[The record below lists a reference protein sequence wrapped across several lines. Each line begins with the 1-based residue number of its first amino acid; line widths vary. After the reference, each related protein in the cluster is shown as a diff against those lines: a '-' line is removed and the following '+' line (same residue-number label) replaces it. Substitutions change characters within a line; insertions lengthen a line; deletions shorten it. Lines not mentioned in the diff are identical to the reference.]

1 MLPDILLKH
10 KCDNINKLVITLAF
24 VGEKM
29 IGGWKLYGLMN
40 SLKWINA
47 SKYKAATARIP
58 PILTY
63 REKEREFRHTKT
75 ENPFMFVFNYLSLN
89 TKSGYKDF
97 RSLWYLI
104 DKVLSFAV
112 LSIPITS
119 RGHSM

>member
-1 MLPDILLKH
+1 MLPDIHLKH

-63 REKEREFRHTKT
+63 REKERESLDTQKRKT
-75 ENPFMFVFNYLSLN
+75 HLCLSLIIYPYMQN
-89 TKSGYKDF
+89 LDIRTSDHYDF
-97 RSLWYLI
+97 
-104 DKVLSFAV
+104 
-112 LSIPITS
+112 
-119 RGHSM
+119 

>member
-1 MLPDILLKH
+1 MLPDIHLKH
-10 KCDNINKLVITLAF
+10 KCDNIDKLVITLAF

-63 REKEREFRHTKT
+63 REKERESLDTQKRKT
-75 ENPFMFVFNYLSLN
+75 HLCLSLII
-89 TKSGYKDF
+89 Y
-97 RSLWYLI
+97 
-104 DKVLSFAV
+104 
-112 LSIPITS
+112 P
-119 RGHSM
+119 